1 MKGNHGLSDTTVDRI
16 SGVFERFPEI
26 HEVMLFGSRA
36 EGTHK
41 PGSDIDLS
49 LVGESLDWRL
59 VGRIHDALEDLLL
72 PYRFSLVVLDSDTDP
87 DIAAHIR
94 RVGFRLF
101 ERVPETAGSVA

>member
-1 MKGNHGLSDTTVDRI
+1 MNGTHGLSDATVGLI

-26 HEVMLFGSRA
+26 HAVNLFGSRA
-36 EGTHK
+36 KGTHK

-49 LVGESLDWRL
+49 LVGESLDWQL
-59 VGRIHDALEDLLL
+59 VGRIHDALDDLLL

-101 ERVPETAGSVA
+101 ERVSESAGSVA